1 MKTSR
6 CNLSILLRVKIDSKC
21 QKLIRSTVHLGT
33 TVLLNLEIIAFFVVK
48 WILCCYPEAA
58 IKDFIVASRKH
69 KLILLMFPFIQN
81 VLSANQIFD
90 SIKLSVLID
99 IDF

>member
-6 CNLSILLRVKIDSKC
+6 CNLSIPLRVKIDRKC
-21 QKLIRSTVHLGT
+21 QKLIRGTVHLGT

-69 KLILLMFPFIQN
+69 KVILYVSIHSKCLKCQLNSFRQYKI
-81 VLSANQIFD
+81 LDFD
-90 SIKLSVLID
+90 
-99 IDF
+99 